1 MAERGK
7 WIIVAALTALAATV
21 YFVVPFGLTALAR
34 SLIRADKLYTSDV
47 VIALGGDARCLRERG
62 AAELYHK
69 GFASHV
75 IVSGVPYGWGI
86 HTGEAAKRYVI
97 SLGVPEARVTVLFD
111 SWNTRREAIE
121 VARLMQEKGW
131 RSAILVTSPFHSRRA
146 TYTFERYA
154 PGFSFASAPL
164 AAEPPEWRPER
175 WWSRRGDMFFTVR
188 EFLSWGN
195 TVAGGLQ

>member
-7 WIIVAALTALAATV
+7 WIILAALTTVAATV

-69 GFASHV
+69 GLASHV

-121 VARLMQEKGW
+121 VAQTYAGKRLAIGDPRDFALPFKKGYLYL
-131 RSAILVTSPFHSRRA
+131 RTLRA
-146 TYTFERYA
+146 R
-154 PGFSFASAPL
+154 L
-164 AAEPPEWRPER
+164 
-175 WWSRRGDMFFTVR
+175 
-188 EFLSWGN
+188 
-195 TVAGGLQ
+195 

>member
-1 MAERGK
+1 MAKRGK
-7 WIIVAALTALAATV
+7 WIIASSLIALAATI
-21 YFVVPFGLTALAR
+21 YFVLPFALTAAAR
-34 SLIRADKLYTSDV
+34 GLIRSDTLYNSDI
-47 VIALGGDARCLRERG
+47 VIALGGDARCMREQS
-62 AAELYHK
+62 AADLYHR
-69 GFASHV
+69 GLAGHV

-97 SLGVPEARVTVLFD
+97 SLGVPADKVTVLLE
-111 SWNTRREAIE
+111 SWNTRREATDL
-121 VARLMQEKGW
+121 ARLMQANGW

-154 PGFSFASAPL
+154 SGFRFASAPL
-164 AAEPPEWRPER
+164 PAEAPEWRPER

-195 TVAGGLQ
+195 TVVGGLR